1 MRTVISLVFLLTAVI
16 CLGQQDEVNDAFA
29 KANQAYTAENYEIAI
44 DNYNQILKSGLH
56 SVETYFNL
64 ANAHY
69 KLNQVGPAIYNYEK
83 ALQLDPDNSDVLTN
97 LSYAQQMRIDAIEAL
112 PENELGSAFDTTVAS
127 LDVDEWAWLSI
138 MLIIITILLY
148 IFYNYSNT
156 TGKKRLFFILMII
169 GILLST
175 LSIAAGFYAQNNLNS
190 KQYAIFY
197 EAEYTTREEP
207 KNNATPSFVIHEGT
221 KVEILEEF
229 NDWVR
234 IALANGTK
242 AWVPNSTV
250 KWL

>member
-1 MRTVISLVFLLTAVI
+1 MRVIVLLVFLLATITCVA
-16 CLGQQDEVNDAFA
+16 QQDEVNDAFA
-29 KANQAYTAENYEIAI
+29 KANQAYTAENYEVAI
-44 DNYNQILKSGLH
+44 DNYNQILKAGVH

-69 KLNQVGPAIYNYEK
+69 KLNHVGPAIYNYEK
-83 ALQLDPDNSDVLTN
+83 ALQLDPDNADVLTN
-97 LSYAQQMRIDAIEAL
+97 LSYAHQMRIDAIEAL
-112 PENELGSAFDTTVAS
+112 PENELGTAFESAVAS

-138 MLIIITILLY
+138 ILIIITILLY

-156 TGKKRLFFILMII
+156 TGKKRLFFILMVMGII
-169 GILLST
+169 VSA
-175 LSIAAGFYAQNNLNS
+175 LSIAAGFYAQNSLNS